1 MTRRRSLPLVALL
14 TALALGGCVSVLPK
28 SKPVQLYR
36 FGAGAPAGEA
46 APASPPQGVTAPP
59 AVALGSVV
67 LPRAAASDGL
77 LTTTGDQAAY
87 VAGAR
92 WVSPAVVLMRE
103 AAVRAFA
110 GRSDVR
116 LTGPDGPASARLD
129 LLVTDFEADYPAPGA
144 APVVRLALTA
154 TLTPRTGPVQTRT
167 FAVSRTAAENRL
179 AAIVPAYDA
188 AVRDGLGQVAGW
200 VQASTLR

>member
-1 MTRRRSLPLVALL
+1 MTRLRSLPLVALL
-14 TALALGGCVSVLPK
+14 AALALGGCVSVLPK

-36 FGAGAPAGEA
+36 FGAGAPAGET
-46 APASPPQGVTAPP
+46 APAPPPGATAPP
-59 AVALGSVV
+59 VVALGSVV
-67 LPRAAASDGL
+67 LPRAAAGDGL

-92 WVSPAVVLMRE
+92 WVSPAAVLMRE

-110 GRSDVR
+110 GRPDVR

-144 APVVRLALTA
+144 APVVRVALTA

-167 FAVSRTAAENRL
+167 FAVARPANENRL
-179 AAIVPAYDA
+179 SAIVPAYDA
-188 AVRDGLGQVAGW
+188 AVRDALGQVAGW
-200 VQASTLR
+200 VNAAK

>member
-14 TALALGGCVSVLPK
+14 AALALGGCVSVLPK
-28 SKPVQLYR
+28 SKPVQLSR

-46 APASPPQGVTAPP
+46 APAPPPQGLTAPP

-67 LPRAAASDGL
+67 LPRAAAGDGL
-77 LTTTGDQAAY
+77 LTATGDQAAY

-92 WVSPAVVLMRE
+92 WVSPAAVLMRE

-110 GRSDVR
+110 GRPGVR
-116 LTGPDGPASARLD
+116 LTGPDGPSSARLD

-144 APVVRLALTA
+144 APVVRVALTA
-154 TLTPRTGPVQTRT
+154 TLTPRIGPALTRT
-167 FAVSRTAAENRL
+167 VAVSRPAAENRL
-179 AAIVPAYDA
+179 SAIVPAYDA
-188 AVRDGLGQVAGW
+188 AVRDALAQVARW
-200 VQASTLR
+200 VER